1 MPATA
6 LSGENTHHLDTTITT
21 GKNVQSSIPP
31 GILKVI
37 DSEIAADNSTEYPV
51 ENKIK
56 IRQKKLTAHHLIP
69 DITPAVRPKPG
80 PAFQAGG
87 IDRHSA
93 GTIRSVLHGS
103 CLYHGRIPV
112 NKEVIREF
120 SRQSVGIDD
129 HDIP

>member
-1 MPATA
+1 MQNFYLVADRVLKKNSVLGVRYEKAESPVHYQ
-6 LSGENTHHLDTTITT
+6 GEHQVRGL
-21 GKNVQSSIPP
+21 P
-31 GILKVI
+31 G
-37 DSEIAADNSTEYPV
+37 NS
-51 ENKIK
+51 
-56 IRQKKLTAHHLIP
+56 L
-69 DITPAVRPKPG
+69 PAVRPKPG

-120 SRQSVGIDD
+120 SRESVGIDD